1 MDKVERLKKQRD
13 ALGEQWNL
21 VHEQIN
27 ELRKTQLRE
36 SNEIQ
41 ILVGD
46 RFSQQIEI
54 KQARLNSLEQ
64 QMVRLEQE
72 IELLAAKKQDAA
84 NAELIKPLV
93 IEPVIRNQVFISYSH
108 QDKEWLTKLQKHLKP
123 MIRNQTLDVW
133 DDTKIQP
140 GAEWRKE
147 IENAL
152 RVAKVAVLL
161 VSPDFLASDFIAENE
176 LPPLLNAA
184 KTEGLTIIW
193 IPLTFSGYEGTEI
206 EKYQAAYSPQQ
217 PLDSLNASELNR
229 ALVDICKK
237 IKEAANPQQKL

>member
-1 MDKVERLKKQRD
+1 MDKVERLKKRRD

-21 VHEQIN
+21 LHEQIN
-27 ELRKTQLRE
+27 ELHKSRICE
-36 SNEIQ
+36 NN
-41 ILVGD
+41 ILVGGGAFNIHIQIKQQYLD
-46 RFSQQIEI
+46 SIEQQI
-54 KQARLNSLEQ
+54 
-64 QMVRLEQE
+64 VRLEEE
-72 IELLAAKKQDAA
+72 IEFLTGKKQDAA

-93 IEPVIRNQVFISYSH
+93 VEPVISNQVFISYSH
-108 QDKEWLTKLQKHLKP
+108 QDHEWLSKLQIHLKP

-161 VSPDFLASDFIAENE
+161 VSPEFLASDFIAENE

-184 KTEGLTIIW
+184 QTEGLTIIW
-193 IPLTFSGYEGTEI
+193 IPLTHSCYEGTEI
-206 EKYQAAYSPQQ
+206 EKYQATHPPNS
-217 PLDSLNASELNR
+217 PLDSLNASEQNR
-229 ALVDICKK
+229 ALVDICKQ